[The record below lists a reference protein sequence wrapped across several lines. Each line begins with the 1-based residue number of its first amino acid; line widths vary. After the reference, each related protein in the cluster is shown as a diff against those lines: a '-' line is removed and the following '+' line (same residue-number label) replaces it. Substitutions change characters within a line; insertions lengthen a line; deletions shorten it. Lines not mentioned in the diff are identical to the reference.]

1 MVQNVQYIVRLM
13 EKGGELMKA
22 NIVLKSYVVRA
33 NLTQNELAKCIG
45 MSRTALSKRLTGK
58 IKFAQDEMQAI
69 QNVLNSRL
77 GLRLTIDE
85 LFFS

>member
-1 MVQNVQYIVRLM
+1 MKINVI
-13 EKGGELMKA
+13 
-22 NIVLKSYVVRA
+22 LKSYVVRA

-58 IKFAQDEMQAI
+58 IKFDQDEMQTI
-69 QNVLNSRL
+69 QKVLNDRL
-77 GLRLTIDE
+77 GMQLTIDE

>member
-1 MVQNVQYIVRLM
+1 MQNVQSIVRLVK
-13 EKGGELMKA
+13 KGGELMKI
-22 NIVLKSYVVRA
+22 NVILKSYVVRA

-58 IKFAQDEMQAI
+58 IKFDQDEMQAI
-69 QNVLNSRL
+69 QKVLNDRL
-77 GLRLTIDE
+77 GMQLTIDE

>member
-1 MVQNVQYIVRLM
+1 MQNVQYIVRLIK
-13 EKGGELMKA
+13 KGGKMMKV

-33 NLTQNELAKCIG
+33 NLTQNDLAKCIG

-58 IKFAQDEMQAI
+58 IKFDQDEMQAI

-77 GLRLTIDE
+77 GMQLTIDE

>member
-1 MVQNVQYIVRLM
+1 MKRGDKVKKYNKLIGYRKMCGMTQKDMANV
-13 EKGGELMKA
+13 
-22 NIVLKSYVVRA
+22 
-33 NLTQNELAKCIG
+33 IG
-45 MSRTALSKRLTGK
+45 VSTAQGYGSKEIGK
-58 IKFAQDEMQAI
+58 VPFTADEMQAI